1 MPEMNNQHTL
11 YAATAHDSRRLPAQ
25 APQVRDHA
33 GRLCMR
39 LPWGNT
45 QEVAPLTFIEDD
57 SPAELREEEEEER
70 RSPGSRARKQARF
83 HNACDNIRYRQ
94 AHASAWT
101 HLWAYLW
108 GIGRFLFWFF
118 IIGGTLTFLITTPM
132 LEIGWEEAFDEYLK
146 LIIPWFLIPSLGSW
160 VVGYIAIHHLPSQW
174 IFTPSKGPLW
184 ELNRQT
190 GMVTVF
196 ARKPGQFK
204 EQGYDGDFIRPFH
217 EFDAYIHVLPT
228 RQGMPL
234 YSLHLVH
241 RYQPV
246 AIDFMP
252 LIGRQSSDKNSLA
265 LWDMWQNYMD
275 ISKPLP
281 DIPVLEEFRQ
291 LDPVTAEYD
300 RRTGRN
306 PRHWRDMDD
315 STFKAAIL
323 AMQDRI
329 NQLDALSRPNLMAQH
344 VQYL

>member
-1 MPEMNNQHTL
+1 MCTTSDT
-11 YAATAHDSRRLPAQ
+11 YAATAHDSRQLPEQ

-33 GRLCMR
+33 GRLCIR

-45 QEVAPLTFIEDD
+45 LEVAPLTFIEDD
-57 SPAELREEEEEER
+57 SPAELREKEEEER
-70 RSPGSRARKQARF
+70 RNPGSHARKQDKF
-83 HNACDNIRYRQ
+83 HNACDHIRYRCAKVSKWTNFWMFVWGLGKGFSLLGLGGLLVFQ
-94 AHASAWT
+94 LPFAALTSETSTETISRTFALASWLLPAPLICW
-101 HLWAYLW
+101 L
-108 GIGRFLFWFF
+108 IGH
-118 IIGGTLTFLITTPM
+118 I
-132 LEIGWEEAFDEYLK
+132 
-146 LIIPWFLIPSLGSW
+146 
-160 VVGYIAIHHLPSQW
+160 VVHRLPSHW

-204 EQGYDGDFIRPFH
+204 EQGYDGDFISPFH
-217 EFDAYIHVLPT
+217 EFDAYVHVLPT

-241 RYQPV
+241 RCQPV

-281 DIPVLEEFRQ
+281 DIPALEEFRH
-291 LDPVTAEYD
+291 LDPTTIEDD

-315 STFKAAIL
+315 RTFKAAIL
-323 AMQDRI
+323 AMQDRT
-329 NQLDALSRPNLMAQH
+329 NQLDALRRPNLMAQH

>member
-1 MPEMNNQHTL
+1 MPEMNSQNTL
-11 YAATAHDSRRLPAQ
+11 YAATAHDSRQLPEQ
-25 APQVRDHA
+25 AAQVRDHA

-57 SPAELREEEEEER
+57 SPADLREEEEEER
-70 RSPGSRARKQARF
+70 RSPGSRARKQERF
-83 HNACDNIRYRQ
+83 HNACDHIRYRQ
-94 AHASAWT
+94 AQASAWT
-101 HLWAYLW
+101 QLWVF
-108 GIGRFLFWFF
+108 IGS
-118 IIGGTLTFLITTPM
+118 IGKGFFLIWTGLLIVSFPLLLPVDKSPWLHQ
-132 LEIGWEEAFDEYLK
+132 LERTFDMWL
-146 LIIPWFLIPSLGSW
+146 WVAAPSLLAW
-160 VVGYIAIHHLPSQW
+160 LLAHIAFFYLPSTF
-174 IFTPSKGPLW
+174 IVTPSKGPLW

-217 EFDAYIHVLPT
+217 EFDAYVHMLPT

-281 DIPVLEEFRQ
+281 DIPVLEEFRH
-291 LDPVTAEYD
+291 LDPTTAEHD

-315 STFKAAIL
+315 RTFKAAIL

>member
-1 MPEMNNQHTL
+1 MCNTSDT
-11 YAATAHDSRRLPAQ
+11 YAATAYDSRQLPKQ
-25 APQVRDHA
+25 SPQVRDHA

-39 LPWGNT
+39 LPWSNT

-57 SPAELREEEEEER
+57 SPADLREQEEEER
-70 RSPGSRARKQARF
+70 RNLGSRARKQAKF
-83 HNACDNIRYRQ
+83 HNACDQIRYRC
-94 AHASAWT
+94 AKVSKWT
-101 HLWAYLW
+101 NFWVFVWGLGKGFSLLGVGFWLLILFPIELLIAEKGTILSGMLATAYWIFPIPLTCW
-108 GIGRFLFWFF
+108 LIGHIVVHRL
-118 IIGGTLTFLITTPM
+118 P
-132 LEIGWEEAFDEYLK
+132 EH
-146 LIIPWFLIPSLGSW
+146 W
-160 VVGYIAIHHLPSQW
+160 V
-174 IFTPSKGPLW
+174 FTPSKGPLW

-196 ARKPGQFK
+196 AHKPGQFR

-217 EFDAYIHVLPT
+217 EFDAYVHVLPT

-281 DIPVLEEFRQ
+281 DIPVLEEFRH
-291 LDPVTAEYD
+291 LDPTTAEHD
-300 RRTGRN
+300 RRTSRN

-315 STFKAAIL
+315 RTFKTAIL

>member
-1 MPEMNNQHTL
+1 MTDTSPP
-11 YAATAHDSRRLPAQ
+11 YGPKAYDSRHI
-25 APQVRDHA
+25 PQQPPQIRQHA
-33 GRLCMR
+33 GLLCMP

-45 QEVAPLTFIEDD
+45 QEVAPMTFIEDN

-70 RSPGSRARKQARF
+70 KNPGNRARKQEKF
-83 HNACDNIRYRQ
+83 HNACDHIRYRQ
-94 AHASAWT
+94 AQASAWT
-101 HLWAYLW
+101 QLWVF
-108 GIGRFLFWFF
+108 IGS
-118 IIGGTLTFLITTPM
+118 IGKGFFLIWTGLLIVSFPLLLPVDKSPWLHQ
-132 LEIGWEEAFDEYLK
+132 LERTFDMWL
-146 LIIPWFLIPSLGSW
+146 WVAAPSLLAW
-160 VVGYIAIHHLPSQW
+160 LLAHIAFFYLPRTF
-174 IFTPSKGPLW
+174 IVTPSKGPLW

-196 ARKPGQFK
+196 AHKPGQFK

-217 EFDAYIHVLPT
+217 EFDAYVHVLPT

-241 RYQPV
+241 RYQLV

-281 DIPVLEEFRQ
+281 DIPALEEFRH
-291 LDPVTAEYD
+291 LDPTTIEDD

-315 STFKAAIL
+315 RTFKAAIL
-323 AMQDRI
+323 AMQDRT
-329 NQLDALSRPNLMAQH
+329 NQLDALRRPNLMAQH

>member
-1 MPEMNNQHTL
+1 MADTSPPYGAEA
-11 YAATAHDSRRLPAQ
+11 YDSRHI
-25 APQVRDHA
+25 PQQSPQIRDHA
-33 GRLCMR
+33 GRLCMC

-57 SPAELREEEEEER
+57 SPTELREEEEEER
-70 RSPGSRARKQARF
+70 RNPGGRARRQTKF
-83 HNACDNIRYRQ
+83 HNACDHICYRQ
-94 AHASAWT
+94 AYASIWS
-101 HLWAYLW
+101 HIWAYMW
-108 GIGRFLFWFF
+108 GVGRFLFWL
-118 IIGGTLTFLITTPM
+118 ILILSSIGSLITAA
-132 LEIGWEEAFDEYLK
+132 LINEEGIWEEVIHEYK
-146 LIIPWFLIPSLGSW
+146 TFIIPWLLVPTLLSW
-160 VVGYIAIHHLPSQW
+160 IIGHIAIHRLPSHW
-174 IFTPSKGPLW
+174 IFTPSKGPQW

-204 EQGYDGDFIRPFH
+204 EQGYDGDFIRPFR
-217 EFDAYIHVLPT
+217 EFDAYVHVLPT

-281 DIPVLEEFRQ
+281 DIPVLEEFRH
-291 LDPVTAEYD
+291 LDPVTAEHD
-300 RRTGRN
+300 RRIGRN

-315 STFKAAIL
+315 RTFKAAIL
-323 AMQDRI
+323 ALQDRI

>member
-1 MPEMNNQHTL
+1 MDNQNTL
-11 YAATAHDSRRLPAQ
+11 YAATAHDSRQLPEQ
-25 APQVRDHA
+25 AAQVRDHA
-33 GRLCMR
+33 GRLCIR

-45 QEVAPLTFIEDD
+45 QEIAPLTFIEDD
-57 SPAELREEEEEER
+57 SPAELREKEEEER
-70 RSPGSRARKQARF
+70 RNPGSHARKQKKF
-83 HNACDNIRYRQ
+83 HNACDHICYRQ
-94 AHASAWT
+94 AYASFWTRAWINT
-101 HLWAYLW
+101 W
-108 GIGRFLFWFF
+108 GLGRSITLIGFAL
-118 IIGGTLTFLITTPM
+118 FLILYTPIT
-132 LEIGWEEAFDEYLK
+132 LLILKDLRNTIEVLKTSAFWAFSIPITCWLIGH
-146 LIIPWFLIPSLGSW
+146 I
-160 VVGYIAIHHLPSQW
+160 VVHRLPEHW

-281 DIPVLEEFRQ
+281 DIPVLEEFRH
-291 LDPVTAEYD
+291 LDPTTAEHD

-315 STFKAAIL
+315 STFKAAIM

-329 NQLDALSRPNLMAQH
+329 NRLETLSRPNLMAQH

>member
-1 MPEMNNQHTL
+1 
-11 YAATAHDSRRLPAQ
+11 
-25 APQVRDHA
+25 
-33 GRLCMR
+33 
-39 LPWGNT
+39 
-45 QEVAPLTFIEDD
+45 
-57 SPAELREEEEEER
+57 
-70 RSPGSRARKQARF
+70 
-83 HNACDNIRYRQ
+83 
-94 AHASAWT
+94 
-101 HLWAYLW
+101 
-108 GIGRFLFWFF
+108 
-118 IIGGTLTFLITTPM
+118 
-132 LEIGWEEAFDEYLK
+132 
-146 LIIPWFLIPSLGSW
+146 
-160 VVGYIAIHHLPSQW
+160 
-174 IFTPSKGPLW
+174 
-184 ELNRQT
+184 
-190 GMVTVF
+190 MVTVF

-217 EFDAYIHVLPT
+217 EFDAYIHVLPTRQGMPLYSLHLVHRYQPVAIDFMPLIGRQTVSYTHLEVYKRQVPDCIRATAHLSNPVSSTHLEVYKRQVPDCIRATAHLSNPVSSTHLEVYKRQVLPT

-329 NQLDALSRPNLMAQH
+329 NQLDALSRPNLMARH
-344 VQYL
+344 VRYAG

>member
-1 MPEMNNQHTL
+1 MDNQNTL
-11 YAATAHDSRRLPAQ
+11 YASTAHDSRRLPEQ
-25 APQVRDHA
+25 SPQVHDHA

-57 SPAELREEEEEER
+57 SPTELREEEEEER
-70 RSPGSRARKQARF
+70 KNPGNRTRKQEKF
-83 HNACDNIRYRQ
+83 HNACDHICYRQ

-101 HLWAYLW
+101 QLLMHLWGLGRGFFFLGLGFWLLILFPIELLIAEKGNVLSGMLATAYWIFPIPLACW
-108 GIGRFLFWFF
+108 LIGHIVVYRL
-118 IIGGTLTFLITTPM
+118 P
-132 LEIGWEEAFDEYLK
+132 DH
-146 LIIPWFLIPSLGSW
+146 W
-160 VVGYIAIHHLPSQW
+160 V
-174 IFTPSKGPLW
+174 FTPSKGPLW

-204 EQGYDGDFIRPFH
+204 KQGYDGDFIRPFH
-217 EFDAYIHVLPT
+217 EFDAYVHVLPT

-241 RYQPV
+241 RYQRV

-281 DIPVLEEFRQ
+281 DIPVLEEFRH
-291 LDPVTAEYD
+291 LDPTTAEHD

-315 STFKAAIL
+315 STFKAAIM

-329 NQLDALSRPNLMAQH
+329 NRLEALSRPNLMAQH